1 MTIGMQGKVEGNTS
15 FNMFIE
21 FLEEASGTS
30 GFRQEATVSDGNK
43 ELSIFGVSAFVFSC
57 FNN

>member
-1 MTIGMQGKVEGNTS
+1 MQGKVEGNTS